1 MLNSIK
7 YFEENSI
14 KIFENLETDFMKDPT
29 KMAELVLGVTKEVH
43 NLALKIIQDCL
54 EDTDRL
60 IRESV
65 VRKNHWYVERY
76 ETKQLICSLGTVR
89 FKKTLY
95 TDKETGK
102 GGVYLLDRVMDMDK
116 HERFTEDAV
125 AKLLEEAVQTS
136 YRKGGE
142 AASLEED
149 VSKQA
154 VMNKIHELEFPADT
168 EPAPEKK
175 TVEYLYIEAD
185 EDHIP
190 KQFNEKKGDLERTE
204 NGFKNNTI
212 IGKLVV
218 VHEGLEPESIIDE
231 GGEIE
236 RKSKRWKLKTPHYF
250 SSVSGEKDNAVFWDE
265 IYAYI
270 TRHYDIWKV
279 KKIYLNADGGAW
291 ITAGAKRINGLTFVL
306 DEFHLQKYITRLTSH
321 MLDSTDDARSEI
333 YAAIRNDDK
342 AEFVSITERL
352 TAALKNPETGK
363 KRIDESRDYILNNW
377 TAARVRLK
385 HEEGVIGSSTE
396 GHVYHALSRRMST
409 QAMGWS
415 VEGASKMCQLR
426 AYYLNGGDMLELVR
440 YQTKEL
446 PMAAGAENEYLTSGE
461 IIRSEKNRN
470 EEIGKYVESISH
482 SVMPEVKKGMWY
494 KGLMG
499 ELSW

>member
-1 MLNSIK
+1 
-7 YFEENSI
+7 
-14 KIFENLETDFMKDPT
+14 
-29 KMAELVLGVTKEVH
+29 
-43 NLALKIIQDCL
+43 
-54 EDTDRL
+54 
-60 IRESV
+60 
-65 VRKNHWYVERY
+65 
-76 ETKQLICSLGTVR
+76 
-89 FKKTLY
+89 
-95 TDKETGK
+95 
-102 GGVYLLDRVMDMDK
+102 
-116 HERFTEDAV
+116 
-125 AKLLEEAVQTS
+125 
-136 YRKGGE
+136 
-142 AASLEED
+142 
-149 VSKQA
+149 
-154 VMNKIHELEFPADT
+154 
-168 EPAPEKK
+168 
-175 TVEYLYIEAD
+175 
-185 EDHIP
+185 
-190 KQFNEKKGDLERTE
+190 
-204 NGFKNNTI
+204 
-212 IGKLVV
+212 
-218 VHEGLEPESIIDE
+218 LEPESIIDE
-231 GGEIE
+231 GGENE

-250 SSVSGEKDNAVFWDE
+250 SCVSGEKDNAVFWDE

-270 TRHYDIWKV
+270 ASHYDIWKV

-321 MLDSTDDARSEI
+321 MLDSTDDARKEI
-333 YAAIRNDDK
+333 YDAIRNNDK

-352 TAALKNPETGK
+352 TDALKNPETGK

-440 YQTKEL
+440 YQAKEL
-446 PMAAGAENEYLTSGE
+446 PKAAGAEKEYLTSTK

-470 EEIGKYVESISH
+470 EKIGKYVESISH
-482 SVMPEVKKGMWY
+482 TVMPEVKKGMWY